1 MRNQEKSKKTPR
13 TWRHKARIAVS
24 LLAVAAAAAAAVVVI
39 VAAIVV
45 AVGVCWVWVRVASC
59 AGRGG
64 RCGRS
69 SVRRLGT

>member
-24 LLAVAAAAAAAVVVI
+24 SLAVVAAAAVVVVI